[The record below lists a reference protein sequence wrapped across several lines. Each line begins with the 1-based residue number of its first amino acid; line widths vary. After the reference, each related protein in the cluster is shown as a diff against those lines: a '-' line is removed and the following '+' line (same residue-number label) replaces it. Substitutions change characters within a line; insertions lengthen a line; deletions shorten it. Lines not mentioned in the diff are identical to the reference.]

1 MLNYFHY
8 LKNVPKKI
16 AKLKWDP
23 DVMDVIPYDH
33 IMGLDE

>member
-1 MLNYFHY
+1 M
-8 LKNVPKKI
+8 PKKI
-16 AKLKWDP
+16 AELKWDP